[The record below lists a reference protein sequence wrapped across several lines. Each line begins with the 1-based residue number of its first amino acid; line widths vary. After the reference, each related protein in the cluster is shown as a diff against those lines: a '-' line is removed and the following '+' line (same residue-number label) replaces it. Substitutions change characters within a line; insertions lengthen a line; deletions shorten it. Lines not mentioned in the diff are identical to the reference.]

1 MRVLLVSDIH
11 GNEAALGR
19 CADEAA
25 GADLLICAG
34 DLTHFGGVPEARSV
48 LRALRDLHP
57 NVKAV
62 AGNCDNR
69 EIESY
74 LQGEGVLLGT
84 AVENFH
90 GLRLAGMSG
99 ALPGPVPTP
108 YEVSDQDIG
117 NSLAQLAED
126 ADQPLILVSH
136 QPPHGSV
143 ADRAMKIKHV
153 GSRSLAAWISEH
165 QPLIVISGH
174 IHESFGHKLSGA
186 THVIN
191 PGAFKEGRYAVI
203 DIDPVRREVSAELKS

>member
-19 CADEAA
+19 CAAA
-25 GADLLICAG
+25 DADADLVICAG
-34 DLTHFGGVPEARSV
+34 DLTHFGGVPEARNV
-48 LRALRDLHP
+48 LEALRNLHP
-57 NVKAV
+57 KVKAV

-74 LQGEGVLLGT
+74 LRGEGVLLST
-84 AVENFH
+84 AVEEFQ

-99 ALPGPVPTP
+99 ALPGPVTTP
-108 YEVSDQDIG
+108 YEISEQDIE
-117 NSLAQLAED
+117 NSLAQLPVGSD
-126 ADQPLILVSH
+126 PPLVLVSH

-153 GSRSLAAWISEH
+153 GSRTLAGWIDEYR
-165 QPLIVISGH
+165 PLLVLSGH
-174 IHESFGHKLSGA
+174 IHESFGHKLSGT

-203 DIDPVRREVSAELKS
+203 DIDPARREVSADLKS